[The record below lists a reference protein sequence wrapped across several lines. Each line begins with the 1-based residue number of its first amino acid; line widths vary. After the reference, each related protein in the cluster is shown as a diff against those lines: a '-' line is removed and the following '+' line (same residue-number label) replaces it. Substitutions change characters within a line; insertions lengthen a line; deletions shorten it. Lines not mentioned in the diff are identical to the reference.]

1 MRGNYLTD
9 FTGCLHRHDRIDGRS
24 GRLFRCAGCGRL
36 TIICNHCDRGNIYC
50 SPECSQKARRC
61 KQRAVNKRCQGT
73 RAGRKKHAERSSRY
87 RARIRIAAH
96 QTTPASQRLASSGHD
111 QPNINHTASACSPC
125 GQQKKVTYQGS
136 LLCRSDGLVSANAT
150 LVSRQWALD
159 TIPPRSTLR
168 CHRCRRRLAFL
179 RVQFLHSRR
188 RIVQRPP

>member
-1 MRGNYLTD
+1 MRGHYLTN
-9 FTGCLHRHDRIDGRS
+9 FTGRLHRRDGIDDRS
-24 GRLFRCAGCGRL
+24 GRLFRCAGCSRL

-50 SPECSQKARRC
+50 SPECSQKTRRC
-61 KQRAVNKRCQGT
+61 KQRAANKRCQGS

-96 QTTPASQRLASSGHD
+96 QTTLASRRLVSSGHD
-111 QPNINHTASACSPC
+111 QPIINHAASARSPC
-125 GQQKKVTYQGS
+125 DQQKKVTYQGS
-136 LLCRSDGLVSANAT
+136 LVCRSDGLMSANAT
-150 LVSRQWALD
+150 VASRQWAQD

-179 RVQFLHSRR
+179 RVQFLRSR